1 MSKKNQHNPDYAKN
15 KTADVI
21 KHGSGDAVPSK
32 QWQNNRNLTPA
43 GSDRPSE
50 VFLPRAGKDRPTP
63 HVKTNE
69 CDH

>member
-1 MSKKNQHNPDYAKN
+1 MKHNPDYAKN

-21 KHGSGDAVPSK
+21 KHGSHSAIPNNPWEV
-32 QWQNNRNLTPA
+32 NRNLTPA
-43 GSDRPSE
+43 GSNNPAD
-50 VFLPRAGKDRPTP
+50 VFLPRSPKNRPTA